1 MDRRLQRRFEIL
13 VQEHLHVAS
22 GLANG
27 LSALPGAGKAFASTQ
42 AAWRFFNN
50 EAVTLEGLIQ
60 PLQEAGRLAL
70 SAGDAD
76 WALIVHDWSTISYGD
91 HDSKKDRARLTHQH
105 DVGYELSTALL
116 VEAGKGCPLAPMELR
131 LRAARAVHSTRQ
143 PAPRKSAKRLDQLL
157 PTMEASRSWNLSRPV
172 VHVIDREADSVG
184 HFREWHAAGH
194 HFLVR
199 ADDVRTVRWNDQK
212 YALPAIVKK
221 LEKQGVFRETRTVLY
236 HGREAQQWVAETMVV
251 LDRAAKRRTR
261 NGRKM
266 IPGPP
271 LSLRL
276 IVSQVR
282 DADGKLLAQWLLFTN
297 LPQEITADRVALWYY
312 WRWRIESY
320 FKLLKSAGQNLED
333 WRQTS
338 AAAIARRLLV
348 ASMACVAVWLLA
360 HDDSPLAEEFRLLLV
375 RLSGRQM
382 KWGRPWTEPA
392 MLAGMWTLLAMLDLL
407 EYHDLKYLR
416 RLTAKFIP
424 FSDTS

>member
-27 LSALPGAGKAFASTQ
+27 LSALPGAGTAFASTQ

-76 WALIVHDWSTISYGD
+76 WALIVHDWSTLAYGD
-91 HDSKKDRARLTHQH
+91 HDSKKDRARLTHKH

-131 LRAARAVHSTRQ
+131 LRAAGAVHSTRQ

-157 PTMEASRSWNLSRPV
+157 PTMESSRSWNLSLPV

-184 HFREWHAAGH
+184 HFRDWHAAGH
-194 HFLVR
+194 YFLVR
-199 ADDVRTVRWNDQK
+199 ADDVRAVLWNDET

-236 HGREAQQWVAETMVV
+236 QGREAQQWIAETTVV
-251 LDRAAKRRTR
+251 LHRAAKRRTR
-261 NGRKM
+261 GGQKS

-282 DADGKLLAQWLLFTN
+282 DADGKLLAQWLLYTN
-297 LPQEITADRVALWYY
+297 LPREVTAARVALWYY
-312 WRWRIESY
+312 WRWRIETY

-333 WRQTS
+333 WRQTT

-348 ASMACVAVWLLA
+348 ASMACVTVWLLA

-382 KWGRPWTEPA
+382 KWGRPCTAPA

-407 EYHDLKYLR
+407 EHHDLKHLR
-416 RLTAKFIP
+416 RLAAKFTP
-424 FSDTS
+424 YSDTS